1 MTRETEVNI
10 FPYKFVQKPVGE
22 YGRKIEVYDLDASNS
37 GEEPIM
43 VIDGSDVDKLQM
55 WFESL

>member
-1 MTRETEVNI
+1 MIRETEVSV
-10 FPYKFVQKPVGE
+10 FPYRFVQKPNGE

-43 VIDGSDVDKLQM
+43 VIDGSDVGKLQM